1 MSETI
6 TTIVLDNA
14 ITIRND
20 AAFQFFNYLA
30 YTATEIRNI
39 SYLNTNELTDMS
51 NMFDSMTE
59 LTSIDLSSFN
69 TSKVTNMSAMFY
81 IMPKLTSVD
90 LSSFDTHNVTDMSG
104 MFSNCSS
111 LETLDLSSFS
121 TEKLNDGSEYN
132 EDGIWDMFDGCSS
145 LRTIYVSNNFVI
157 TCDPSV
163 THSGDGIF
171 DGCENLVGG
180 NGTRYSDEHI
190 YADYAC
196 IDTAEHPGYF
206 TYREAPE
213 PGPTPGPTPAPISSI
228 SVNSAPTKLSYD
240 AGERFNSAGLKIKL
254 NYATGGS
261 AIVTYDNSTK
271 DNFSFNPSLT
281 TALTETNTYVTI
293 TYSGKTCRQNITVLP
308 VKDIASISIV
318 KKPNTTSYYAGYRL
332 KPDGLVVRAHYT
344 DGTTTDITYS
354 SGNADR
360 FTFNPTLT
368 TNLTIYMNEVEV
380 TYRGMTATFAIS
392 VTKNSGGNTP
402 SGGGGSS
409 GGGGGSA
416 TTGPIPPTPTSY
428 TPTTTVVAATK
439 AISATLDA
447 TNVNWAVDPTTGKW
461 ILGTTI
467 NGQSTLVSN
476 GFFQI
481 NSTATQNVYGI
492 ATQVPVSN
500 TYYFDATGAMVTGW
514 VKTGDNKWY
523 FFENAK
529 TANEGKMQ
537 VGWKVVEGSWYFFG
551 ADGAMYE
558 NQVTPDGHVI
568 GADGRWVQA

>member
-1 MSETI
+1 MFEAAEKL
-6 TTIVLDNA
+6 VNLDLSSFK
-14 ITIRND
+14 TSKVTD
-20 AAFQFFNYLA
+20 MDGMFTGC
-30 YTATEIRNI
+30 TALRNI
-39 SYLNTNELTDMS
+39 N
-51 NMFDSMTE
+51 
-59 LTSIDLSSFN
+59 LSSFN
-69 TSKVTNMSAMFY
+69 TSKVEYMQYMFE
-81 IMPKLTSVD
+81 
-90 LSSFDTHNVTDMSG
+90 
-104 MFSNCSS
+104 NCSS
-111 LETLDLSSFS
+111 LEMLDLSSFS
-121 TEKLNDGSEYN
+121 SAKLDDGWEYN
-132 EDGIWDMFDGCSS
+132 EGAIWLMFYGCSS

-157 TCDPSV
+157 TCDPSATTTGNGV
-163 THSGDGIF
+163 F
-171 DGCENLVGG
+171 DGCDSLVGG

-240 AGERFNSAGLKIKL
+240 VGERFNPAGLKIKL

-439 AISATLDA
+439 AISGTLDA
-447 TNVNWAVDPTTGKW
+447 SNVNWAVDPTTGKW
-461 ILGTTI
+461 ILGTAI